1 MNKLVLVQ
9 IMALVGALMLA
20 GCEDDPSDL
29 AFTHKDAGGT
39 KSGGGSGGTSASD
52 AGQKPAGDA
61 GQKPAGDAG
70 QKPAVDAGT
79 GAGSDAGN

>member
-39 KSGGGSGGTSASD
+39 KSGGTSASD